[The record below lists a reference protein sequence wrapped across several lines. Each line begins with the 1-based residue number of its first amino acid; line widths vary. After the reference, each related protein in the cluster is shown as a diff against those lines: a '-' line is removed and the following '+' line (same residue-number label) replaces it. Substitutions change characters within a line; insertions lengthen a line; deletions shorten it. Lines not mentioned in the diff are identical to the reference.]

1 MAVIKI
7 YDFPVASLSLNE
19 AVNKVIKLIEE
30 RRKAHIITINPE
42 MIYAALNN
50 PDLKQLVL
58 NADLIL
64 PDGVGIVLAGKIKGQ
79 SFKERVP
86 GIELVEGVIR
96 KKDNLKVYLIGAKPG
111 VAEKAAI
118 KLLEF
123 NNTVEIVGI
132 ENGYFT
138 NDEEKIEQIIKGN
151 PELVLV
157 GMGFPRQE
165 IFIRN
170 LLAKSPEPM
179 VAVGIGGSFDVW
191 AGVTKR
197 APKFMQKAGLEWL
210 WRLIQEP
217 WRYKRMM
224 VLPKFALKV
233 LVDYKLRG
241 RKDW

>member
-1 MAVIKI
+1 MSFIKI
-7 YDFPVASLSLNE
+7 YDFPVANLSLNE
-19 AVNKVIKLIEE
+19 AVNKVINLIEG
-30 RRKAHIITINPE
+30 KKKTHIITINPE
-42 MIYAALNN
+42 MIYAS
-50 PDLKQLVL
+50 LKNQEISLL
-58 NADLIL
+58 IKNADLIL

-79 SFKERVP
+79 AFKERVP
-86 GIELVEGVIR
+86 GIELVEEIIR

-111 VAEKAAI
+111 IAEKAAL

-123 NNTVEIVGI
+123 NHTIDVVGI
-132 ENGYFT
+132 ENGYFEKE
-138 NDEEKIEQIIKGN
+138 EEKINQIIHSK

-170 LLAKSPEPM
+170 LLAKSPQPL

-191 AGVTKR
+191 AGVAKR
-197 APKFMQKAGLEWL
+197 APEFMQKVGLEWL

-217 WRYKRMM
+217 WRYKRMA

-233 LVDYKLRG
+233 FVDYKLKG
-241 RKDW
+241 RKD

>member
-1 MAVIKI
+1 
-7 YDFPVASLSLNE
+7 LSLWNGLSE
-19 AVNKVIKLIEE
+19 KKTIE
-30 RRKAHIITINPE
+30 
-42 MIYAALNN
+42 
-50 PDLKQLVL
+50 
-58 NADLIL
+58 
-64 PDGVGIVLAGKIKGQ
+64 
-79 SFKERVP
+79 S
-86 GIELVEGVIR
+86 
-96 KKDNLKVYLIGAKPG
+96 GAKPG
-111 VAEKAAI
+111 IAEKAAI

-138 NDEEKIEQIIKGN
+138 DDEEKIDQIIKTN

-165 IFIRN
+165 IFIRK

-197 APKFMQKAGLEWL
+197 APKFMQKAGLEWF

-217 WRYKRMM
+217 WRYKRMV

-233 LVDYKLRG
+233 LVDYKVRG
-241 RKDW
+241 RKDS